1 MVLSL
6 HPCLVL
12 FCMYLCLAEWFTW
25 MYRYN
30 CICYKI
36 ISVCDILYI
45 QITKEAVLNND
56 ELLQQFT
63 MFVNFKAK
71 QMVDSEMARA
81 LYKELMSRVIHTMA
95 NSFYQCLANSFYQC
109 QEVLKIIV
117 ENKGVDAQ
125 VALRDKLKV
134 YASESRSKLAL

>member
-30 CICYKI
+30 CTCICYKI

-95 NSFYQCLANSFYQC
+95 NSFYQC